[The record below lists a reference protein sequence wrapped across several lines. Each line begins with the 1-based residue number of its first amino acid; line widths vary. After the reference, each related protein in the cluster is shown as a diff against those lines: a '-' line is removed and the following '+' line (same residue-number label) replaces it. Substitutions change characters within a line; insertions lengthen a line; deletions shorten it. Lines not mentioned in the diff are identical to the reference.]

1 MSCLRRSLCF
11 AHCTPTLTAAAAAMD
26 TRARTHPEVPLWLR
40 HSEHTTHLHT
50 EQKAGT
56 QETVRQEFN
65 KETEQ
70 TVLIS

>member
-1 MSCLRRSLCF
+1 
-11 AHCTPTLTAAAAAMD
+11 MD